1 MRKLHFQNIF
11 NLVISALCA
20 VALAGVLTKSSPNT
34 LVVVLCTFVTVLCLQ
49 VAFLRR
55 ELTELKDQLTGN
67 KEG

>member
-1 MRKLHFQNIF
+1 MRKLHFQNVF

-55 ELTELKDQLTGN
+55 ELTALKDQLTGN
-67 KEG
+67 KEE

>member
-11 NLVISALCA
+11 NLLISAVCA
-20 VALAGVLTKSSPNT
+20 MAVAGVLTRSSPNT

-55 ELTELKDQLTGN
+55 ELTALKDELTGN